1 MHCKR
6 GPFPYKVLKKGQ
18 EAEEIEVDDL
28 PEPCRRSSILAA
40 EEAEEITPEPEN
52 DDEID
57 EIDESNVVE

>member
-40 EEAEEITPEPEN
+40 EEIASEPEN